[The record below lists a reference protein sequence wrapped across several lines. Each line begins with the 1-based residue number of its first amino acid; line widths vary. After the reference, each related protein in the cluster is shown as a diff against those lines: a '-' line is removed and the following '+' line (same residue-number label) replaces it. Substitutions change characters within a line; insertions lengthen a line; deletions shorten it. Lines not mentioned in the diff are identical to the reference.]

1 MIRFTL
7 VVREIGR
14 LKPDYSLD
22 FQAQELP
29 REGEYLSIQRPDKQ
43 APYGEDVVVRRVWW
57 RLNHP
62 ETGGFS
68 SGEPKVGAVNE
79 IFVECD
85 PVIGPYSSDHW
96 RDMLTG
102 ARERGADIEDMEVE
116 RMSIRED
123 ALTKN

>member
-14 LKPDYSLD
+14 MKPDYSLE
-22 FQAQELP
+22 FEAPELP

-43 APYGEDVVVRRVWW
+43 PPYGEDVVVRNVWW

-68 SGEPKVGAVNE
+68 SDTPKVGKVNE
-79 IFVECD
+79 VFVECD

-102 ARERGADIEDMEVE
+102 ARERGTDIEDMEVE
-116 RMSIRED
+116 RLSIRED
-123 ALTKN
+123 AMTKK